1 MIDIELSRHLAMADG
16 RQSVSY
22 YCIDKVHSATGKRC
36 LVLCKMFRVHFLSTM
51 AGECVDVFTNL
62 RQRGFMVGCL
72 GDLEGVKH
80 ASFPQLSPDPLQIQP
95 PRY

>member
-1 MIDIELSRHLAMADG
+1 MIDIELSRHLVVADG

-22 YCIDKVHSATGKRC
+22 RLTSLDDPQDA
-36 LVLCKMFRVHFLSTM
+36 LLCKMFRAHFLSTM

>member
-51 AGECVDVFTNL
+51 AGEVSVL
-62 RQRGFMVGCL
+62 MCL
-72 GDLEGVKH
+72 PISAREVLWSGVWE
-80 ASFPQLSPDPLQIQP
+80 I
-95 PRY
+95 